1 MSHEAQPE
9 ARPKMPLSYKGFLL
23 VFRRYTE
30 FGHSLD
36 EMEVFYDFYLEGF
49 NHGKEVFE

>member
-1 MSHEAQPE
+1 MS
-9 ARPKMPLSYKGFLL
+9 MPLSYKDFLL

-36 EMEVFYDFYLEGF
+36 EMSVFYDFYLEGF
-49 NHGKEVFE
+49 NHGILQRVD